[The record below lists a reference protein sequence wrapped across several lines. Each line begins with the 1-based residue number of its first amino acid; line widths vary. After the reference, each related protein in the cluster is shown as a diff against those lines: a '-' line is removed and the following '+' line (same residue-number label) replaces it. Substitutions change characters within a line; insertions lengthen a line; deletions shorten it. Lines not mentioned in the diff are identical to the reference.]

1 MKEPNMSAPTRSRF
15 APLIAATGIAL
26 MCGAA
31 AYAAF
36 VRSGVFQWLAPAVGV
51 AYVLWVLSEWRITT
65 SDASQDARTDG
76 YTCEAYASARFLTM
90 LAAFVAEPVWQGV
103 GAWLPVGAAV
113 FAGGVALR
121 AWAIVTLGR
130 SYSHRVRTPAGMAP
144 GGPGIVS
151 HGPYR
156 WLRHPAYTG
165 MLVAHVGI
173 AVLFCNVFVVA
184 ALCLALTPALVR
196 RIRVEEQ
203 HLLSL
208 PEYRAFAEPRAR
220 LAPGVW

>member
-1 MKEPNMSAPTRSRF
+1 MSASSTSPTRSNF
-15 APLIAATGIAL
+15 ASLIASVGVAL

-31 AYAAF
+31 AYSAF
-36 VRSGVFQWLAPAVGV
+36 ARTGVYQWLTPAIGV

-65 SDASQDARTDG
+65 SDASQDLRTDG

-90 LAAFVAEPVWQGV
+90 VAAFAATPVWQDA
-103 GAWLPVGAAV
+103 GAWLPIGLAI
-113 FAGGVALR
+113 FAGGIALR

-130 SYSHRVRTPAGMAP
+130 SYSHRVRTPDGMSP

-156 WLRHPAYTG
+156 LLRHPAYTG
-165 MLVAHVGI
+165 MLLAHVGV
-173 AVLFCNVFVVA
+173 AVLFFNVFVVA
-184 ALCLALTPALVR
+184 ALCLALLPALVR

-203 HLLSL
+203 HLLTL